1 MAHVLH
7 YPHAPWETKA
17 HLSATGMPS
26 QQNKARDMFRVRRA
40 ALYQSLKSKVG
51 GSQSSD
57 VEDQP
62 QCRGIRHINSPSAPS
77 LSSSPSSPP
86 PSFTQSPSLQRSLMR
101 VGQTSPQR
109 PLLVFSRSLHYPLPP
124 REKLYN
130 HYPLSPCEQV
140 ILGTAVI
147 NTHTKHHSAKSKV
160 RLTWTRGSVQSAKLF
175 SYV

>member
-1 MAHVLH
+1 MN
-7 YPHAPWETKA
+7 K
-17 HLSATGMPS
+17 S
-26 QQNKARDMFRVRRA
+26 QQLECNRNATNRTCSVRWRVKSDSRR
-40 ALYQSLKSKVG
+40 LGV
-51 GSQSSD
+51 D

-160 RLTWTRGSVQSAKLF
+160 RLTWTRGSVQNAKLF